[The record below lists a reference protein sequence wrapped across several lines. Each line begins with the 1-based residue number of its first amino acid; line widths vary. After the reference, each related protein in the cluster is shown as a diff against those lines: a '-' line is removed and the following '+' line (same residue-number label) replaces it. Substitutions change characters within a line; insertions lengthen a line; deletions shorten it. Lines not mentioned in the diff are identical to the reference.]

1 MFCLPHFLPGIKY
14 LEDIVRMMRVTRQG
28 SPTFEAALQS
38 AKDVVAGIVRGLTRG
53 GGEDDEEE
61 EAANQPEEDLTL
73 PPKFS
78 SQLRELQ
85 EKKLLMSR
93 AGSVRAQRR
102 ARALK
107 MAEELRRREVRRP
120 SILINLS
127 NERLRL
133 ASWGTGS

>member
-1 MFCLPHFLPGIKY
+1 MTGIKY

-38 AKDVVAGIVRGLTRG
+38 AKDVVAGIVRGLTKG
-53 GGEDDEEE
+53 GGEDEEE
-61 EAANQPEEDLTL
+61 EESANQPEEDLTL

-85 EKKLLMSR
+85 EKKLLISR

-107 MAEELRRREVRRP
+107 MAEELRRREVRP
-120 SILINLS
+120 VNCGM
-127 NERLRL
+127 EFKE
-133 ASWGTGS
+133 G